1 MDSLSLKRN
10 ELESKAETL
19 KLNASVAVEARK
31 EMIRSFIEDAIAN
44 VNVDPS
50 IEKTIVVDD
59 TNPIDSNCSYTN
71 DYPAYA
77 IELYDSSLSKKL
89 GIDITFY
96 NSNATMFVRLA
107 QSRASELVFFS
118 SDRDF
123 CMIRHYLE
131 MWQALIKKTNEFKT
145 LLNSEEFKMFDHSIN
160 EYLDAKKY
168 LAQVDKQLFNNKINS
183 VAASLIVG
191 MKIKYK
197 TPYNYS
203 TTYTITKATKKRV
216 SFDLIFPK
224 CSCNR
229 KTVNRIDVAKRI
241 VDDERYSLL
250 SD

>member
-1 MDSLSLKRN
+1 MDSLNLKRN

-50 IEKTIVVDD
+50 IEKTIVVDN

-77 IELYDSSLSKKL
+77 IELYDSSLRKKI
-89 GIDITFY
+89 GIDIAFY
-96 NSNATMFVRLA
+96 NSNAMMFVRLA
-107 QSRASELVFFS
+107 QSYDKLVIFS
-118 SDRDF
+118 DEHDF
-123 CMIRHYLE
+123 CMMRCYLE
-131 MWQALIKKTNEFKT
+131 MWQALIKKTNEFET
-145 LLNSEEFKMFDHSIN
+145 LLNSKEFKMFDYSIN
-160 EYLDAKKY
+160 EYLNAKKD
-168 LAQVDKQLFNNKINS
+168 LAQVDTQLFNNKINN

-250 SD
+250 PD